1 MERSIKED
9 TSCYA
14 SSAQRELLGHIGDIE
29 VIAREFFITGGTTL
43 SVFYL
48 HHRTSDD
55 LDFFSLEFSDLRS
68 IDIILKRI
76 FKRDLTLIQSS
87 QEFLSYFI
95 NNVKVDFVFDPL
107 SSHGKRARH
116 QISSGQRIQI
126 DTIENIASNKLSA
139 ITSRYEPK
147 DLVDF
152 YFISEIVWKGT
163 EKENFL
169 KCYDEARKKEALL
182 DDPAMAAYQFEQ
194 LLGRVLAEKEDA
206 LPTMKKKIDWSLLER
221 LCRNFIDV
229 MYRMQKWS

>member
-1 MERSIKED
+1 METWIKED

-14 SSAQRELLGHIGDIE
+14 SSAQRELLGNIGDIE
-29 VIAREFFITGGTTL
+29 VIGREFFITGGTPL

-55 LDFFSLEFSDLRS
+55 LDFFSAGFNDLSS
-68 IDIILKRI
+68 IDIILRRV
-76 FKRDLTLIQSS
+76 FKRNLTLIQSS
-87 QEFLSYFI
+87 RDFLSYLI
-95 NNVKVDFVFDPL
+95 NNVKIDFVFDPL

-116 QISSGQRIQI
+116 QLSSGQRIQI
-126 DTIENIASNKLSA
+126 DSVENIGFNKLSA

-152 YFISEIVWKGT
+152 YFISEIVWKGA

-169 KCYDEARKKEALL
+169 NCYDEARKREALL

-194 LLGRVLAEKEDA
+194 LLERVLAEREDA
-206 LPTMKKKIDWSLLER
+206 LPTMKKKIDWSLFER
-221 LCRNFIDV
+221 ICRKFIDL